1 MLRSNSIVMLSSK
14 VGEKFKMEYRIIRS
28 NDSLQHHGV
37 KGMKW
42 GERRWQYKDGSLT
55 PEGYIH
61 YGYGKE
67 RSTSKETAVSKKSSK
82 TSKKTVVKKKTVNDQ
97 VETKAVK
104 EKQEL
109 PSDETIKKFNFKK
122 AVIVAGATV
131 VVVNRGM
138 KLKDA
143 GDFARLATK
152 GKRLLKRQK
161 SFKKKPE
168 LSKPDMSVD
177 EISEKVVKRINPDFG
192 EPGTMMNCRRCTYSY
207 EMSRRGYDVKATKTK
222 KGTGQTGIGTYKAL
236 SQKKRNTLNFLIDKY
251 NEEGLAEEISNS
263 YRLLG
268 MEDIDLR
275 KNVKLPS
282 VSYLSSEE
290 ETDIMV
296 SGIAKNIQDHIIN
309 YGDRAR
315 GELNVIWEFGGA
327 HSMAFEVID
336 NQAVIFDCQSGET
349 YKTINDFKRLALQI
363 TNASTVRLDNAE
375 LNEDFL
381 LRWVEDAA

>member
-161 SFKKKPE
+161 SFKKKT
-168 LSKPDMSVD
+168 
-177 EISEKVVKRINPDFG
+177 RTF
-192 EPGTMMNCRRCTYSY
+192 
-207 EMSRRGYDVKATKTK
+207 
-222 KGTGQTGIGTYKAL
+222 
-236 SQKKRNTLNFLIDKY
+236 
-251 NEEGLAEEISNS
+251 
-263 YRLLG
+263 
-268 MEDIDLR
+268 
-275 KNVKLPS
+275 
-282 VSYLSSEE
+282 
-290 ETDIMV
+290 
-296 SGIAKNIQDHIIN
+296 
-309 YGDRAR
+309 
-315 GELNVIWEFGGA
+315 
-327 HSMAFEVID
+327 
-336 NQAVIFDCQSGET
+336 
-349 YKTINDFKRLALQI
+349 
-363 TNASTVRLDNAE
+363 
-375 LNEDFL
+375 
-381 LRWVEDAA
+381 